1 MMCEFATK
9 PPRRHARRVRGGGDR
24 SFWQLCRLME
34 IDMKQILV
42 VGAGSVGG
50 FFGAHLAKG
59 NPNVAFLLRPKTLAA
74 VKQNGLTIRRAEG
87 TFTVQPPAASDA
99 RQLPKPDLIILGVKA
114 YDLDE
119 VMDQIEP
126 VLSAHTVI
134 LTLQNGIDNEDR
146 LIARFKRDCV
156 VGGVAYIYSKIAAP
170 GVIDHY
176 KKGGLAIGELMGYE
190 SERLLKIRDTFTA
203 AGIPCHLSK
212 DIRRS
217 KWEKMCWNCVFNPIT
232 VLINDCVSKALDHPE
247 MFGVIRQIVGEVAAV
262 AATVKVPLP
271 LDMPERV
278 VKATQEIRDIHTS
291 MYDDWKAGRPTE
303 IAYLNGYIVEKG
315 RELGIPTPVNE
326 ALTAMIKAMTEKEKT
341 GPGILKIDGAV
352 VQPVSFDRRAIEQ
365 LPDEHHVADVSTVMA
380 GMEGRAISVK
390 GLLEVPALNIDADH
404 VTFHSSDGKY
414 AATLTLQQARDFGVL
429 VYELGGEPLPDG
441 KGGPFRLITPGLG
454 DLCANVKGVGR
465 IEITKGPGRDT
476 RQTTCPPAL

>member
-1 MMCEFATK
+1 
-9 PPRRHARRVRGGGDR
+9 
-24 SFWQLCRLME
+24 
-34 IDMKQILV
+34 MKQILV

-50 FFGAHLAKG
+50 FFGAHLAKN
-59 NPNVAFLLRPKTLAA
+59 NPDVSFLLRAKTRDA
-74 VKQNGLTIRRAEG
+74 VTLNGLTVRSAG
-87 TFTVQPPAASDA
+87 GSFTVRPRVASDA
-99 RQLPKPDLIILGVKA
+99 QELPRPDLIVLGVKA

-119 VMDQIEP
+119 VMDQIGP
-126 VLSAHTVI
+126 VLSRETVI
-134 LTLQNGIDNEDR
+134 LTLQNGIDTEDR

-156 VGGVAYIYSKIAAP
+156 VGGVAYIYSRIVEP

-176 KKGGLAIGELMGYE
+176 KKGAVAIGELMGYE
-190 SERLLKIRDTFTA
+190 SERLLTIKELFTA

-217 KWEKMCWNCVFNPIT
+217 KWEKMCWNCVFNPVT
-232 VLINDCVSKALDHPE
+232 VLINDSVAKALDHPE
-247 MFGVIRQIVGEVAAV
+247 MLGVIRQIVGEVTAIS
-262 AATVKVPLP
+262 ATLKVPLP

-341 GPGILKIDGAV
+341 GRGFVKIDGAV
-352 VQPVSFDRRAIEQ
+352 VQPVSFDHKALRQ
-365 LPDEHHVADVSTVMA
+365 LPEEHQVADVTPMMP
-380 GMEGRAISVK
+380 GMQGRAITVK
-390 GLLEVPALNIDADH
+390 GLLDVPALKVESDH
-404 VTFHSSDGKY
+404 VTFHSMDGKY
-414 AATLTLQQARDFGVL
+414 AATLTLQQARDFGL
-429 VYELGGEPLPDG
+429 LLYELDDQPLPDE

-465 IEITKGPGRDT
+465 IEVTKGSGRDT
-476 RQTTCPPAL
+476 RQTTCPPKP